1 MSNSSNQRR
10 RVVISGVGIISPIGI
25 GVASVWDSLQAQR
38 NGVTRIERLAAT
50 AVPGHVGGEAK
61 GFTEET
67 AKKLYLKAQRK
78 SIKIMCREIQLGVA
92 AANLAI
98 EDGALNLETID
109 HDRLG
114 IEFGANQMFSPPA
127 TLGDP
132 CFAASP
138 NGDFEFDQWGP
149 AGMGKMEPLWLL
161 KYLPNM
167 PACHIGIHADARGPN
182 NSLTLAEAS
191 GNSAIGEA
199 LRIIQGNRADMMLAG
214 TCGGRIHPV
223 KSLHAALYERLADF
237 GDAEPATWCRPFDAT
252 RRGQVVGE
260 GACVFVMEEEA
271 HAQARGAKIL
281 GTILG
286 TGSSCSVERD
296 GRPNYRQ
303 AINNAVRIALRDAG
317 LTAADI
323 GHINAHGL
331 GDPIV
336 DIEEAAAIGDIF
348 GDRAAS
354 IPVTAAKSFLGNSGA
369 ACGMLELAMSL
380 IAMQQGFIPAT
391 ANYANPDPQC
401 PLNVVHGELAQVTN
415 KVMLKINVTGNAQ
428 AAAVI
433 ACGA

>member
-1 MSNSSNQRR
+1 MSHSSQLRR
-10 RVVISGVGIISPIGI
+10 TVVISGVGIISPIGI
-25 GVASVWDSLQAQR
+25 GVADVWNSLQAQR
-38 NGVTRIERLAAT
+38 NGVTRIERLSAT

-61 GFTEET
+61 GFTDET
-67 AKKLYLKAQRK
+67 AKKLYLKAQKK

-98 EDGALNLETID
+98 EDGALNLESID

-127 TLGDP
+127 TLGYP
-132 CFAASP
+132 CFAAST

-149 AGMGKMEPLWLL
+149 AGFGKMEPLWLL

-199 LRIIQGNRADMMLAG
+199 LRIIQSNRADMMLAG

-223 KSLHAALYERLADF
+223 KSLHAALYEQLADF

-271 HAQARGAKIL
+271 HARARGAKIL

-286 TGSSCSVERD
+286 SGSSCVVARD
-296 GRPNYRQ
+296 GRPNFRQ
-303 AINNAVRIALRDAG
+303 AITNAVRLALKDSG
-317 LTAADI
+317 VTAAEI

-331 GDPIV
+331 GDSIV
-336 DIEEAAAIGDIF
+336 DIEEAAAIGDVF
-348 GDRAAS
+348 GERTAS
-354 IPVTAAKSFLGNSGA
+354 IPVLAAKSFLGNSGA
-369 ACGMLELAMSL
+369 ACGMLELASSL
-380 IAMQQGFIPAT
+380 IAMQHGCIPAT
-391 ANYANPDPQC
+391 ANYSQPDPQC
-401 PLNVVHGELAQVTN
+401 PLNVVHGPMASISN
-415 KVMLKINVTGNAQ
+415 KLLLKINVTGHAQ
-428 AAAVI
+428 AAAVVV
-433 ACGA
+433 CGA